1 MMKFGDG
8 LRAQIY
14 GVLHSPPVK
23 RILPRVPFM
32 RGIYLGWNRPHP
44 FDREYGIET
53 SGFIEA
59 RALAPDPETGKSMHC
74 YGGSQ
79 PGIVRRV
86 LATLPDKSGLT
97 FVDLGCGK
105 GRVLVVASEFNF
117 KEVIGVD
124 VAKEVLD
131 KARENAAI
139 VHERFPGRTPIKLV
153 QGNAYKL
160 MPEGDKF
167 VFYLYH
173 PFGREGVEQFLAG
186 IEDKIQNESAQ
197 VFVVYCNPVWSG
209 ILDHSRVLSRWSAA
223 TLKYDNEEIGYG
235 PDMTDTVVVWQSK
248 PARYP
253 AQRGATRHVYLTGPM
268 RAELETSPRSMH

>member
-1 MMKFGDG
+1 MTRLGDS

-14 GVLHSPPVK
+14 GVLHLPPVK
-23 RILPRVPFM
+23 RVLPRVPFM
-32 RGIYLGWNRPHP
+32 RDIYLGWNRRHP

-59 RALAPDPETGKSMHC
+59 RVLAPDPETGKSMQC

-86 LATLPDKSGLT
+86 LATLPDKSGFT

-105 GRVLVVASEFNF
+105 GRVLVIASEFNF
-117 KEVIGVD
+117 KEIIGVD
-124 VAKEVLD
+124 IAKPVLD
-131 KARENAAI
+131 KARANAALL
-139 VHERFPGRTPIKLV
+139 RKAYPGRTPIRLV
-153 QGNAYKL
+153 HGNAFKL
-160 MPEGDKF
+160 MPEGDKL

-173 PFGREGVEQFLAG
+173 PFGREGVEQFVAG
-186 IEDKIQNESAQ
+186 LEDRIRNESAQ
-197 VFVVYCNPVWSG
+197 VFVVYCNPVWAG

-223 TLKYDNEEIGYG
+223 TLRYEKEEIGYG

-253 AQRGATRHVYLTGPM
+253 AQRGAGRHVYLTGPM
-268 RAELETSPRSMH
+268 RAELEVGSQAMH

>member
-1 MMKFGDG
+1 MLKFGDG

-23 RILPRVPFM
+23 RVLPRVPFM
-32 RGIYLGWNRPHP
+32 RDFYLGWNRRHP

-59 RALAPDPETGKSMHC
+59 RALAPDHETGKMMC

-86 LATLPDKSGLT
+86 LATLPDKSEFT

-117 KEVIGVD
+117 KGVIGVD
-124 VAKEVLD
+124 LSKPVLD

-139 VHERFPGRTPIKLV
+139 VRSRFPGRASIKLV
-153 QGNAYKL
+153 QGNAFKF
-160 MPEGDKF
+160 MPEEDKL

-173 PFGREGVEQFLAG
+173 PFGREGVEQFVAG
-186 IEDKIQNESAQ
+186 IEEKIENESAQ
-197 VFVVYCNPVWSG
+197 VFVVYCNPVWAG
-209 ILDHSRVLSRWSAA
+209 VLDHSRFLSRWSAA
-223 TLKYDNEEIGYG
+223 TLPYDREEVGFG
-235 PDMTDTVVVWQSK
+235 PDMTDTVVVWQSE
-248 PARYP
+248 PARYE
-253 AQRGATRHVYLTGPM
+253 AQRGANRHVVLSGPM
-268 RAELETSPRSMH
+268 RAELERAPRSTH